1 MLVPIFQMR
10 KLRPRGFFFPPQLS
24 QDYMVNWW
32 VNKRCIG
39 SKFAISVP
47 DSRIWGTL
55 SEHRAGTVTSREGSQ
70 CREDEVCTQQ
80 EL

>member
-10 KLRPRGFFFPPQLS
+10 KLRPRDFFFSPQHP
-24 QDYMVNWW
+24 QDDMVNWW
-32 VNKRCIG
+32 VNKRCMTPSLPFPCLIVG
-39 SKFAISVP
+39 YG
-47 DSRIWGTL
+47 GTL

-70 CREDEVCTQQ
+70 CREDEVRTQQ